1 MQLHV
6 IVASAREG
14 RAGRPIAEWF
24 VERARAHGKF
34 TIDLVDLK
42 EVNLPLL
49 DEPEHP
55 RLQHYRHDYTTAWSA
70 TVPRADAYVFVTPEY
85 NHGTPPVLINALDCV
100 FVEWNYK
107 PAGFVSYGGV
117 SAGTRSVV
125 MTKTVLTGLKMV
137 PILEAVNI
145 PFFSKLLVDGVFNA
159 GPAEDAAV
167 VTMLDELA
175 RWADALRVLRA

>member
-1 MQLHV
+1 M
-6 IVASAREG
+6 
-14 RAGRPIAEWF
+14 
-24 VERARAHGKF
+24 
-34 TIDLVDLK
+34 
-42 EVNLPLL
+42 NLPLL

-55 RLQHYRHDYTTAWSA
+55 RLQHYRHDYTKAWSA
-70 TVPRADAYVFVTPEY
+70 TVQRADAYVFVTPEY
-85 NHGTPPVLINALDCV
+85 NHGAPPVLINALDRV

-145 PFFSKLLVDGVFNA
+145 PSSRN
-159 GPAEDAAV
+159 
-167 VTMLDELA
+167 
-175 RWADALRVLRA
+175 